1 MTPPRSALSLLAAAV
16 ALGLGACGGNTE
28 GGIPPS
34 DADTL
39 RQELG
44 DVERFVERGDCD
56 EVDGQVRQV
65 RNAVAELPNSVDPA
79 LTENL
84 NEGVTRLES
93 VVATD
98 CQEQAEEEEEE
109 EEEDTT
115 TETTE
120 PPEEETTT
128 TETTEPPEEEPPTQT
143 RTQPQTQPQAPSP
156 SPTPPSNELPPE
168 EEGIPLDQVGP

>member
-1 MTPPRSALSLLAAAV
+1 MTPPRSALSLLAAAA
-16 ALGLGACGGNTE
+16 ALGLAACGGSTE
-28 GGIPPS
+28 GGIPRS

-39 RQELG
+39 RQELS

-65 RNAVAELPNSVDPA
+65 RNAVVELPNSVDPS
-79 LTENL
+79 LRENL
-84 NEGVTRLES
+84 DEGVGRLES

-98 CQEQAEEEEEE
+98 CKEQAEEEMEE

-143 RTQPQTQPQAPSP
+143 QPQSPPQTQPPP
-156 SPTPPSNELPPE
+156 DPPTDELPPP
-168 EEGIPLDQVGP
+168 EEGLAPGEFGP

>member
-1 MTPPRSALSLLAAAV
+1 MTPRRSALSLLAAAA
-16 ALGLGACGGNTE
+16 ALGLGACGSTE
-28 GGIPPS
+28 GGIPRA

-39 RQELG
+39 REELS

-79 LTENL
+79 LRENL
-84 NEGVTRLES
+84 NEGVARLES
-93 VVATD
+93 VVVTD
-98 CQEQAEEEEEE
+98 CQEQADEEEEEE
-109 EEEDTT
+109 VTT

-128 TETTEPPEEEPPTQT
+128 TETTEPPEEETQ
-143 RTQPQTQPQAPSP
+143 TQPQTQPQAPQP
-156 SPTPPSNELPPE
+156 RPDPPSNELPPA
-168 EEGIPLDQVGP
+168 EEGIPLDEVGP